1 MDVRPRTCAL
11 FRTEREN
18 TSRVIYHS
26 DFDSSA
32 VAKAMIDDFSLGRTS
47 KQDRSK
53 TMGTML
59 FFPGVTMHS

>member
-1 MDVRPRTCAL
+1 MDVRPRTRAL
-11 FRTEREN
+11 FRTERED
-18 TSRVIYHS
+18 TSTVIYRG

-32 VAKAMIDDFSLGRTS
+32 VAKAMIDDFSLRRTG

-53 TMGTML
+53 TMGTTF